1 MVDYV
6 PPDLAAAEPV
16 RLAEAE
22 AESERRWF
30 EQVASEQL
38 LRFLLDRQELSTT
51 RQDALAVLLARLRK
65 SPDVPEGLAT
75 LLEPLLDDPDVE
87 IAKTAVGQLPLTNER
102 ALERIRRLL
111 ESPSP
116 VLRAE
121 AAAAL
126 ARAGD
131 TSLFETLLTWFHGE
145 SAADRSA
152 AIECLV
158 TLKTVAA
165 RQTLADAWEQGGRGR
180 GDRVT
185 LSTALLRLGDLR
197 GIPFL
202 EEVAQETQGAWSVT
216 AATWIYYHQRARGL
230 RLMRDILERGDLEA
244 KQSMVMQI
252 AGLTTLPHVFTA
264 EGFDEARSWVKRQ
277 SSPRR
282 PKRRGKRR

>member
-1 MVDYV
+1 MDYV

-38 LRFLLDRQELSTT
+38 LRFLSDREEPSAT
-51 RQDALAVLLARLRK
+51 RQDALAVLLPRLRK
-65 SPDVPEGLAT
+65 SPDYPEGLAT
-75 LLEPLLDDPDVE
+75 LLEPLIDDPDVE

-102 ALERIRRLL
+102 AVERIRRILD
-111 ESPSP
+111 SPSA

-121 AAAAL
+121 AAASL

-131 TSLFETLLTWFHGE
+131 PSLFERLLTWFHGE
-145 SAADRSA
+145 FEADRNA
-152 AIECLV
+152 AVECLV
-158 TLKTVAA
+158 TLKTDDA
-165 RQTLADAWEQGGRGR
+165 RQKLADAWEQGGRGR

-202 EEVAQETQGAWSVT
+202 EQVAQQTQGAWSVT

-230 RLMRDILERGDLEA
+230 RLMSDILERGDLEA
-244 KQSMVMQI
+244 RQSMVMQI
-252 AGLTTLPHVFTA
+252 ASLTTLPHVFTA
-264 EGFDEARSWVKRQ
+264 EGLDEARSWVRRQ
-277 SSPRR
+277 SSPRL
-282 PKRRGKRR
+282 PKRRKKRR